1 MSAKITVDVRQF
13 QAALKEYRAT
23 TTKALPEVL
32 NQRAFNIAAR
42 TIDSLKPTP
51 GGEQSQRSAIKAYMD
66 SPRGA
71 PKLRVVASGPKRGQL
86 KRVGRKQDMLTAKH
100 LILQARRAK
109 KGLKGLYGQ
118 AMRLE
123 SGEFTRRAQVGVG
136 FLKSPF
142 VPILKGLVALVKF
155 RKVATRWGRISVWAG
170 SSGFGKV
177 TPARAGLKIFT
188 EMKLHWKLSGAP
200 DKVRGMVLPKLQAA
214 FNAEAVELA
223 RHTREKLQQ
232 AADKVNAR
240 WRQSTFQK

>member
-1 MSAKITVDVRQF
+1 MSARITIDVRQF
-13 QAALKEYRAT
+13 QAALKEYRET

-42 TIDSLKPTP
+42 TIDSLKPSP

-71 PKLRVVASGPKRGQL
+71 PKLRVVVNGPKRGQL
-86 KRVGRKQDMLTAKH
+86 KRVGRKQDRLMAKH

-123 SGEFTRRAQVGVG
+123 SGEFTRRAQAGVG

-142 VPILKGLVALVKF
+142 VPIIKGLVAMVKF

-177 TPARAGLKIFT
+177 VAAKKSFNPFV
-188 EMKLHWKLSGAP
+188 EMKVHWKLAGDP
-200 DKVRGMVLPKLQAA
+200 GKVNAMVLPKMQAA
-214 FNAEAVELA
+214 FNAEAIELA
-223 RHTREKLQQ
+223 RHTRAKLQE
-232 AADKVNAR
+232 AANKIKGR
-240 WRQSTFQK
+240 K